1 MLKNMKLSLILSSLF
16 AFLTGC
22 KMPALHNPI
31 PNFSVIDSSNRI
43 YRGAEPL
50 PEGWTY
56 LASLGVTNV
65 VKLDTEAEST
75 DTNAV
80 ALGMTIQRF
89 PFTTE
94 EQLFGPVDGAK
105 VSAAVNAISG
115 NTFIHCGSDKRSAS
129 EFNVILGNVGG
140 QDRTG
145 LICACYRVKTGWT
158 KADAEKEML
167 DRGFHKVL
175 RGLWEFWED
184 KVK

>member
-1 MLKNMKLSLILSSLF
+1 MKTPIWLLSICCALC
-16 AFLTGC
+16 GC
-22 KMPALHNPI
+22 KVTTSIKGI
-31 PNFSVIDSSNRI
+31 PNFAVVDTKLGI

-50 PEGWTY
+50 PEGWQY

-105 VSAAVNAISG
+105 VTGAVNAIG
-115 NTFIHCGSDKRSAS
+115 NNTYIHCGSDSRSDTNGLAYRFGVS
-129 EFNVILGNVGG
+129 GG

-145 LICACYRVKTGWT
+145 LICGVYRVKCGWT
-158 KADAEKEML
+158 KSDAEKEMKQL
-167 DRGFHKVL
+167 GFHFIL
-175 RGLWEFWED
+175 RGLADYWSD
-184 KVK
+184 NVK